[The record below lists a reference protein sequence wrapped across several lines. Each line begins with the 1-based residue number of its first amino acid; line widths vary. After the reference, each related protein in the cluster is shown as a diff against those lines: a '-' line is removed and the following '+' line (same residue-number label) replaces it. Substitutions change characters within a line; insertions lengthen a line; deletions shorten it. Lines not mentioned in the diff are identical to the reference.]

1 MVTPFSYYD
10 LIETFPKAGCAV
22 CNLLLHDADQHMDS
36 ILYEYVTD
44 SDTIYGFRGSRGFCN
59 EHGWQLM
66 NYIGGKLGA
75 ALLYQGALDE
85 ILKILGSDEGKNKF
99 FGRKSLAEKLAPQN
113 DCLICQ
119 AQNRTEKTYLEI
131 FAGYLAD
138 EKFQAAFRASDGLCL
153 PHFRLALAQ
162 PKIDSALL
170 TTIQR
175 ALWVK
180 SYGDVEEFVLHSA
193 FLDDKEKWMRVV
205 RQLCGEKGVFGAR
218 TQG

>member
-10 LIETFPKAGCAV
+10 LLEKFPQAGCAV
-22 CNLLLHDADQHMDS
+22 CNLLLRDADQHMDS

-44 SDTIYGFRGSRGFCN
+44 ADTVYGFRGSRGFCN

-85 ILKILGSDEGKNKF
+85 VLKILKADDKKLFARKNI
-99 FGRKSLAEKLAPQN
+99 AEKLAPQN
-113 DCLICQ
+113 ECLVCH
-119 AQNRTEKTYLEI
+119 AQNRSEKMYIEI
-131 FAGYLAD
+131 FTQSLSD
-138 EKFQAAFRASDGLCL
+138 EKFQTAYRHSDGLCL
-153 PHFRLALAQ
+153 PHVRQALSQKNVDA
-162 PKIDSALL
+162 SLL
-170 TTIQR
+170 TAIQR
-175 ALWVK
+175 DIWTK
-180 SYGDVEEFVLHSA
+180 TYGEVEEFILHSA

-218 TQG
+218 K